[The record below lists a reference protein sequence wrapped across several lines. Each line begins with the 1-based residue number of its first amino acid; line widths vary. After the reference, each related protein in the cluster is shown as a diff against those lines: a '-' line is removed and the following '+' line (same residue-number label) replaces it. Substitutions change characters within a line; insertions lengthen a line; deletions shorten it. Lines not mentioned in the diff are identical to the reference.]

1 MTNAPKGYSLED
13 GAEFLQ
19 FRGRCATGQP
29 GAYYESPNNN
39 PIITQ

>member
-1 MTNAPKGYSLED
+1 MTNAPKGYGLED
-13 GAEFLQ
+13 AALQ
-19 FRGRCATGQP
+19 FRGQP